1 MTPSRPLRGNF
12 WLLAFACLAVALA
25 PLRAATD
32 TGFSSTLTSGQRSAT
47 GLDQLTDNERDIL
60 DVLVASDLATAR
72 QLRTTTFTERFSDR
86 HDGQQ
91 AAGLERLNADQL
103 AQFDELVA
111 DAIAAQPMP
120 KDRPRLKDNEVVSL
134 KRRLEVHG
142 GMSFTLGWASG
153 GRNFREAGAW
163 VSYFDPQTGLG
174 LAVGFSQYSGDAI
187 YPYGY
192 YPGYGYGYY
201 PYGPGGWY
209 GGAPGD
215 TFGAELTW
223 NRPNFALGVG
233 FSQTES
239 SRPAR
244 FDGTGASLRGPANRR
259 F

>member
-1 MTPSRPLRGNF
+1 MPLSRLLRGS
-12 WLLAFACLAVALA
+12 LCLAALLAVALA

-32 TGFSSTLTSGQRSAT
+32 TGFSSTLTSGQRSAA
-47 GLDQLTDNERDIL
+47 GLDQLTDDERTIL

-86 HDGQQ
+86 HQGQQ
-91 AAGLERLNADQL
+91 SAGLERLSDEQRAR
-103 AQFDELVA
+103 FDELVA
-111 DAIAAQPMP
+111 DAIAAQPLP
-120 KDRPRLKDNEVVSL
+120 RERPRLKDNEVVSL

-192 YPGYGYGYY
+192 YPYGYY
-201 PYGPGGWY
+201 PGPYAYSPTGWY
-209 GGAPGD
+209 GGAPGNTYD
-215 TFGAELTW
+215 AELFW
-223 NRPNFALGVG
+223 VRPNFALSLG
-233 FSQTES
+233 FSQSDYT
-239 SRPAR
+239 RPMR
-244 FDGTGASLRGPANRR
+244 FDGTGASLRAPARGG

>member
-1 MTPSRPLRGNF
+1 MTLSRLVRGSL
-12 WLLAFACLAVALA
+12 WLAAGLAVALA
-25 PLRAATD
+25 PLRAASD

-47 GLDQLTDNERDIL
+47 GLDQLTDDERTIL
-60 DVLVASDLATAR
+60 DVLVAGDLAAAR
-72 QLRTTTFTERFSDR
+72 QLRTTTFTERFSSR
-86 HDGQQ
+86 HQGQQ
-91 AAGLERLNADQL
+91 AAGLERLSDDQL

-111 DAIAAQPMP
+111 DAIATQPVP
-120 KDRPRLKDNEVVSL
+120 RDRPRLKDNEVVSL

-174 LAVGFSQYSGDAI
+174 LAVGFSQYAGDAI

-192 YPGYGYGYY
+192 PYGYY
-201 PYGPGGWY
+201 PGGPYAYGPAGWY

-215 TFGAELTW
+215 TYGAELFW
-223 NRPNFALGVG
+223 VRPNFALSLG
-233 FSQTES
+233 FSQTEYT
-239 SRPAR
+239 RPAR
-244 FDGTGASLRGPANRR
+244 FDGTGASLRGPARGS